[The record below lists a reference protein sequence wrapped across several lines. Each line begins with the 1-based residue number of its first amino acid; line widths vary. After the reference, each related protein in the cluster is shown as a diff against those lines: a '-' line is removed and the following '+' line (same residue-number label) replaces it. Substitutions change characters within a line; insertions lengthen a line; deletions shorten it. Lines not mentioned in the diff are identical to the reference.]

1 MGLFNWVH
9 NKHMTDPVDGS
20 LQLTSCS
27 AGANDAAYS
36 NCRMQGVV
44 SAPGLAPTAVE
55 HLCTA
60 PIKKWPQ
67 PGQSLPVRVDRADP
81 TRLQVRWDDLPTN
94 RELGRQFARQQAE
107 WLASSQQAQE
117 QQQAQP
123 GERTQTWST
132 PPNAP
137 QVNVRV
143 RIRSEPDGGQP
154 EVEVAGAP
162 GRALPGTAGGGFT
175 PQQASAAVSGNHAGL
190 QPATATVLA
199 VYDVPVPPGM
209 PGGGPAGVADLTLD
223 VHLPG
228 GDRYSTTMR
237 ISFSTPDKRA
247 RVAAPGVTLPVLVNR
262 AARDQI
268 VIDTTRLI

>member
-1 MGLFNWVH
+1 VGLFNWVH

-20 LQLTSCS
+20 LRLTSCS
-27 AGANDAAYS
+27 VGASDAAYS

-60 PIKKWPQ
+60 PAKKWPQ

-94 RELGRQFARQQAE
+94 RELGRQSARQQADQ
-107 WLASSQQAQE
+107 LAAAQSAYQGAQSAGQGAQA
-117 QQQAQP
+117 
-123 GERTQTWST
+123 
-132 PPNAP
+132 PPRA
-137 QVNVRV
+137 
-143 RIRSEPDGGQP
+143 
-154 EVEVAGAP
+154 EVFGAP
-162 GRALPGTAGGGFT
+162 GRTLPGTAGGGFT
-175 PQQASAAVSGNHAGL
+175 PEQASAAVGGNHAGL
-190 QPATATVLA
+190 QPTTATVLA
-199 VYDVPVPPGM
+199 VYDVPVPAGM

-228 GDRYSTTMR
+228 GGYSTTMR
-237 ISFSTPDKRA
+237 IAFSTPDKRA
-247 RVAAPGVTLPVLVNR
+247 RVATPGVTLPVLVNP

-268 VIDTTRLI
+268 AIDTARLG